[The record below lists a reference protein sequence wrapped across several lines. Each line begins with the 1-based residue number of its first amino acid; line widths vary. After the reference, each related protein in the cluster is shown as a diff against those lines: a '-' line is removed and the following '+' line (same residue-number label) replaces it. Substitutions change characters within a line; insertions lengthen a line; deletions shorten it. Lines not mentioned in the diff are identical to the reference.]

1 MRSSYPAPEC
11 FIAVAWLYLLDFH
24 KDLCIGI
31 FSFRTHAEQPVKQ
44 DCDFFHVGTR
54 ITLQFGIPNPHR
66 LPPSLQQTQRCPTDQ
81 RGHK

>member
-44 DCDFFHVGTR
+44 DCDFFHVGTAHAAWVPNHTGFLHR
-54 ITLQFGIPNPHR
+54 ISNRHTVPHR
-66 LPPSLQQTQRCPTDQ
+66 SK
-81 RGHK
+81 GA